1 MVQVLRAGIFFTS
14 AQENLRLS
22 ILTVDR
28 RIDTRTL
35 MFHLFIILSIAL
47 TTFADQPALGT
58 YLCQNEIEV
67 HISEQPLGTEKVV
80 FMKVL
85 NKKDF
90 KSSADSDAEG
100 IVIKRTMAR
109 QVGTKEVFDYSYD
122 LANYSFRILEQGRIT
137 INNYKSSSA
146 GSDCKLKQL

>member
-1 MVQVLRAGIFFTS
+1 MWFLVPIFFMT
-14 AQENLRLS
+14 
-22 ILTVDR
+22 LT
-28 RIDTRTL
+28 
-35 MFHLFIILSIAL
+35 A
-47 TTFADQPALGT
+47 FAEQPALGT

-67 HISEQPLGTEKVV
+67 QISEQPLGTETVV
-80 FMKVL
+80 FMRIL

-100 IVIKRTMAR
+100 IAIKRTTSR

-122 LANYSFRILEQGRIT
+122 LANYSFRILDQGRIT

-146 GSDCKLKQL
+146 GKDCKLKQL